1 MTAEGKSEKHAG
13 RNERRS
19 EERAAFR
26 KSERDGAIGGD
37 EG

>member
-13 RNERRS
+13 RNEQRS
-19 EERAAFR
+19 EARAAFR
-26 KSERDGAIGGD
+26 KSERDGVIEGD